1 MDAYLSKPLQAQQL
15 SQLIDSMAPASGAP
29 PEMAPASAPCATVFD
44 QQAALARV
52 QGDREMLQE
61 IARLFFVATP
71 ELLATIRE
79 SIARG
84 DSQALARAAHSV
96 KGTVDSFGAQAARE
110 AALRLEVMGRGGD
123 LTQAAPACA
132 ELEQEV
138 AHLGRALAVFRGEQV
153 T

>member
-1 MDAYLSKPLQAQQL
+1 
-15 SQLIDSMAPASGAP
+15 
-29 PEMAPASAPCATVFD
+29 
-44 QQAALARV
+44 
-52 QGDREMLQE
+52 MLQE
-61 IARLFFVATP
+61 IARLFFIETP

-96 KGTVDSFGAQAARE
+96 KGTVDSFGAQAARA
-110 AALRLEVMGRGGD
+110 AALRLEIMGRGGD

-132 ELEQEV
+132 ELEQEI
-138 AHLGRALAVFRGEQV
+138 AQLGRALAVFRGEQV

>member
-1 MDAYLSKPLQAQQL
+1 V
-15 SQLIDSMAPASGAP
+15 PAAGP
-29 PEMAPASAPCATVFD
+29 TPEMAPASAPGAAVFD
-44 QQAALARV
+44 QQASLARV

-61 IARLFFVATP
+61 IARLFFVETP

-84 DSQALARAAHSV
+84 DSHAQARAAQSV
-96 KGTVDSFGAQAARE
+96 KGTVESFGAQAARE

-138 AHLGRALAVFRGEQV
+138 ARLGRALAVFRGEQV
-153 T
+153 R